1 MSGATDGL
9 PQGRRAASAAAIA
22 AAISVT
28 VLDAAMVNIA
38 LPFAA
43 ADLHL
48 TPAEAVWLVNA
59 YQITVVGLLIPASA
73 LGEILGFRRVWAW
86 GLALFTLGAVACA
99 FAPGFAPLL
108 AARVAQGA
116 GSAAVMA
123 LTAAL
128 VRHTYPQSQLGRAI
142 GVNAMTVAACSAVGP
157 SLGAAVLS
165 VAPWPAVFVA
175 HVPIGLLALLAG
187 TRLLPRPEP
196 ESRPF
201 DGVAAALNAGAF
213 GAMFLGLDLLLHVP
227 VAGVAALAV
236 AVLCFRALLR
246 RELGKPVPMLPLD
259 LLRIRE
265 VRLAVLASSCIFA
278 AHMVTVVA
286 LPFHLSAAG
295 LPAWQIGLALTPY
308 PIVLG
313 VMAPFAGR
321 WADQGHSSA
330 LSCLL
335 GGVVLAVALLAL
347 ALLRPTAPLAVGA
360 ILAVAGLGFGF
371 FQAPNN
377 RTMLAAAPRARA
389 GGAGGMQATARVLG
403 QSFGAVLAAMAFTLA
418 GPPMAFVAGAVL
430 AAGAG
435 LFSALR
441 R

>member
-1 MSGATDGL
+1 MSGAADGL
-9 PQGRRAASAAAIA
+9 PPGRRAASAAAIA

-43 ADLHL
+43 ADLRL

-59 YQITVVGLLIPASA
+59 YQITVVGLLIPMSA

-108 AARVAQGA
+108 AARVTQGA

-175 HVPIGLLALLAG
+175 HVPIGLLALVAG

-196 ESRPF
+196 ENRPF
-201 DGVAAALNAGAF
+201 DGIAAALNAGAF
-213 GAMFLGLDLLLHVP
+213 GAMFLGLDLLLHAP
-227 VAGVAALAV
+227 LAGAAALVLAL
-236 AVLCFRALLR
+236 LCFRALLR

-295 LPAWQIGLALTPY
+295 LPAWQIGVALTPY

-330 LSCLL
+330 ISCLL

-347 ALLRPTAPLAVGA
+347 AVLRPTAPFAVGA

-403 QSFGAVLAAMAFTLA
+403 QSFGAMLAAMAFTLA
-418 GPPMAFVAGAVL
+418 GPPMAFAAGAVL